1 MKSSQTTSETKT
13 DVKED
18 GVTPATPNEKQMAK
32 VNPAFG
38 KKSSPEVARMKTG
51 GKSYL
56 RR

>member
-13 DVKED
+13 DIKED

-32 VNPAFG
+32 VNPAFR
-38 KKSSPEVARMKTG
+38 KKSSPEAARMKTG